1 MTKGDACWYI
11 AVPFSFS
18 ASNLPKKCPGGGQPL
33 RVHNRTQPRR
43 DCITSTAGTMILR
56 LAGLLMRTALSIIL
70 ARLRKI
76 YLPTAVIILLPTKT
90 QVAML
95 GKRFGMPFP
104 LLQALLKLQLIR
116 MTRGRGLALLEM
128 LLMY

>member
-1 MTKGDACWYI
+1 
-11 AVPFSFS
+11 
-18 ASNLPKKCPGGGQPL
+18 
-33 RVHNRTQPRR
+33 
-43 DCITSTAGTMILR
+43 MILR